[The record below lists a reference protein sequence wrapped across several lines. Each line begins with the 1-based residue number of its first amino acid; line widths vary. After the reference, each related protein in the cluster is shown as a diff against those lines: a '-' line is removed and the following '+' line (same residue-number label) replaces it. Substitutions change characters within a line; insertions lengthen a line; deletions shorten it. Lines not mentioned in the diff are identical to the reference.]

1 MFRSVDPLPPD
12 ILKNK
17 FFSTFNRVVRTLII
31 LKMVLF
37 CMRLSVNFFV
47 IFNLFGDLDV
57 ILVRTILLYICKHY
71 YYIIVCVGFLNK
83 KALQFLITG
92 GQVDVGIVWA
102 FRNLNHPNAIRKKN
116 QIFKRQSITYFMFW
130 EKMLT
135 YFLDLSWEV
144 INRKLKS

>member
-12 ILKNK
+12 ILKNN

-102 FRNLNHPNAIRKKN
+102 FRNLNHPNAIRKKTKYLNGN
-116 QIFKRQSITYFMFW
+116 QLHISCF
-130 EKMLT
+130 E
-135 YFLDLSWEV
+135 
-144 INRKLKS
+144 RKC